1 MEYNPLNHIS
11 LGITCR
17 IFFKYIIKNLFS
29 QNLYFLP
36 VSRNERLHLLPAHR
50 LVVRLPTGCEN
61 LAPFA
66 AKPVGDVR
74 VHAAPEFGLLI
85 GWVPGCPAHQFHYLG
100 CGVETP
106 GVLVLVLQDVIY
118 DGHLIFK
125 QEPQRR
131 LFEGELLTGSLGAPV
146 GERPFFPC
154 RYEFRL
160 PAAVLPLRSGHW
172 FAGWLVLLR
181 LLSHFGDGI
190 PSGRFPGGCPDPFGY

>member
-1 MEYNPLNHIS
+1 MEYNPLNYIY
-11 LGITCR
+11 LRIIYR
-17 IFFKYIIKNLFS
+17 IFFEYIIKKLFP

-36 VSRNERLHLLPAHR
+36 VSRNERLHLLPAYR
-50 LVVRLPTGCEN
+50 LVIDP
-61 LAPFA
+61 APFRQNPA
-66 AKPVGDVR
+66 SSATKPVGNVR
-74 VHAAPEFGLLI
+74 VHAAPEFGLLV
-85 GWVPGCPAHQFHYLG
+85 GGVPGCPAHQLHYLG

-154 RYEFRL
+154 RYEFCL
-160 PAAVLPLRSGHW
+160 PAAVFPLRSGH
-172 FAGWLVLLR
+172 
-181 LLSHFGDGI
+181 
-190 PSGRFPGGCPDPFGY
+190 

>member
-1 MEYNPLNHIS
+1 MEYNPLNYMF
-11 LGITCR
+11 LRITCR
-17 IFFKYIIKNLFS
+17 IFFKYIIKNLFP

-36 VSRNERLHLLPAHR
+36 VSRNERLHLLPPYR
-50 LVVRLPTGCEN
+50 LVIDPAPFRQN

-74 VHAAPEFGLLI
+74 VHAAPEFGLLV
-85 GWVPGCPAHQFHYLG
+85 GRVPGCPAHQFYYLG
-100 CGVETP
+100 CGVEAP

-125 QEPQRR
+125 QESQRR

-172 FAGWLVLLR
+172 FAGWLVLFR
-181 LLSHFGDGI
+181 LLSHFGDGM
-190 PSGRFPGGCPDPFGY
+190 PSGRFPGGCPDPFEY